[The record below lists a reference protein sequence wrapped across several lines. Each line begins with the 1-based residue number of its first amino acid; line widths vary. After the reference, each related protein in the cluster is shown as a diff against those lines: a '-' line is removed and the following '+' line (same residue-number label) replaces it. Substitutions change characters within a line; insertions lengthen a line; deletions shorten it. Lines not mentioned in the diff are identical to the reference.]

1 MRFAEVRPTHV
12 VVAGLLALG
21 LPAAEAA
28 EVVEERAP
36 MDHAQHHTGA
46 EDAAEPVGPK
56 LPEGMTLDE
65 VLDRAAQAPPAG
77 FPDAIHDNAIF
88 AYAVLNQFEYRIPD
102 HGDESLGWEGMAWI
116 GYDYDRLWIEHE
128 GEWSVGG
135 SRHGE
140 TETDL
145 RYSRLVAAFWNAQV
159 GVRYANEWADDLYD
173 DTWSAVVALLGVV
186 PYMVEVDTSLA
197 LSENGDL
204 WFEGEGE
211 YDLRVT
217 QRLVLQ
223 PRLEF
228 SLFAQDIPERLVGA
242 GLGPVDVDLRLRY
255 EFTRRFA
262 PYLGLR
268 YHVTV
273 GETADLVEAAGG
285 ESEQCIFLSGL
296 RIAW

>member
-1 MRFAEVRPTHV
+1 VQRHGLAWTDAGPLGTDGGLNDAEV
-12 VVAGLLALG
+12 
-21 LPAAEAA
+21 
-28 EVVEERAP
+28 
-36 MDHAQHHTGA
+36 
-46 EDAAEPVGPK
+46 
-56 LPEGMTLDE
+56 
-65 VLDRAAQAPPAG
+65 
-77 FPDAIHDNAIF
+77 
-88 AYAVLNQFEYRIPD
+88 
-102 HGDESLGWEGMAWI
+102 
-116 GYDYDRLWIEHE
+116 DRLVVC
-128 GEWSVGG
+128 GRSGGVVGG
-135 SRHGE
+135 IIPLGGRQDGVIKRRR
-140 TETDL
+140 TLIKRDL
-145 RYSRLVAAFWNAQV
+145 AK
-159 GVRYANEWADDLYD
+159 
-173 DTWSAVVALLGVV
+173 
-186 PYMVEVDTSLA
+186 VEVDTSLA
-197 LSENGDL
+197 LSEDGDL

-242 GLGPVDVDLRLRY
+242 GLGPIDVDLRLRY

-285 ESEQCIFLSGL
+285 ETEQCIFLSGL